1 MGDPGRVPR
10 TAARVALL
18 DDADCLFLLRY
29 DDEEIGPHWAMPGG
43 GSDPGET
50 AEETVKRELEE
61 ETGWSD
67 LHVGPELWIW
77 EHDFTLRGV
86 PVHQTERIFLSRGPR
101 REPARNLQLSHERDG
116 ILGWCWWTPRQIAN
130 PVEALWPSELPTLFA
145 GLRAVGAPAAPIDLR
160 VGS

>member
-1 MGDPGRVPR
+1 VGDPGRVPR

-50 AEETVKRELEE
+50 PEETVKRELEE

-77 EHDFTLRGV
+77 EHDFTLREE
-86 PVHQTERIFLSRGPR
+86 PPTEPR
-101 REPARNLQLSHERDG
+101 AGRDPRLALVDAEGDREPG
-116 ILGWCWWTPRQIAN
+116 
-130 PVEALWPSELPTLFA
+130 
-145 GLRAVGAPAAPIDLR
+145 
-160 VGS
+160 